1 MNAINQYVEVGQKW
15 VNGQVAIGQGLFE
28 AIRGL
33 EQFDAALIWGKTLE
47 AYQAAVQA
55 NLDAE
60 VAGTNVW
67 FEEVVPVNAMPA
79 NALDAVKQVQDAAAE
94 ITKAQQTAVDNY
106 FELLRKIDVKELP
119 LTGLQLN

>member
-33 EQFDAALIWGKTLE
+33 EQFDAGLIWDKSVE
-47 AYQAAVQA
+47 AYQAAVQG

-60 VAGTNVW
+60 VAGANIW
-67 FEEVVPVNAMPA
+67 FAEVVPVQAIPA
-79 NALDAVKQVQDAAAE
+79 NALDAVKQVQDMTAE
-94 ITKAQQTAVDNY
+94 FTQAQQTAVDN
-106 FELLRKIDVKELP
+106 
-119 LTGLQLN
+119 